1 MRPRE
6 RDHRA
11 LVDSATMTTAAS
23 DATGMTRRH
32 AVTLVLDVVL
42 TIVGALVLLTAWH
55 AVVLDDR
62 VAGFLEGARLLFLF
76 MDVGLGVWAIALVVL
91 GLRARRGRRRPGR
104 VAVLVACA
112 IGIVLNAA
120 TVLVIGLAQGIVYL
134 DHALLAGAATLV
146 AALAVVPALHRGRD
160 ARPST
165 ASAAADPS

>member
-1 MRPRE
+1 M
-6 RDHRA
+6 
-11 LVDSATMTTAAS
+11 ATLAS
-23 DATGMTRRH
+23 DAAGMTRRH
-32 AVTLVLDVVL
+32 AITLALDVAL

-112 IGIVLNAA
+112 VGVVVNAA
-120 TVLVIGLAQGIVYL
+120 AVLLIGLAQGIVYL

-146 AALAVVPALHRGRD
+146 AAFAVVPALHRARD
-160 ARPST
+160 PRAST
-165 ASAAADPS
+165 AGDAADAS

>member
-1 MRPRE
+1 M
-6 RDHRA
+6 
-11 LVDSATMTTAAS
+11 ATLAS
-23 DATGMTRRH
+23 DAAGMTRRH
-32 AVTLVLDVVL
+32 AITLALDVAL
-42 TIVGALVLLTAWH
+42 TIVGALVLLMAWH

-112 IGIVLNAA
+112 IGIVVNAA
-120 TVLVIGLAQGIVYL
+120 AVLVIGLAQGIVYL

-146 AALAVVPALHRGRD
+146 AALAVVPALHRARD
-160 ARPST
+160 AQP
-165 ASAAADPS
+165 SAAGDAVQPS